1 MFSRFCRHI
10 KEGFF
15 GVGRHA
21 AMSISSASAVT
32 ITLIIISIFA
42 IFTVNVNNM
51 TTKIEGEVQ
60 ISVMIDYNYE
70 SAENI
75 DRIGLAIKAIPGID
89 TVTFS
94 SKDEEFQYYIDSFTD
109 EHEKEIF
116 ESYREDNPMHN
127 AYYVKVSDGNNLE
140 AVTSQIAQIEGVFD
154 TNYGGNSSVMLVD
167 ALNSVRAGGL
177 VIVIALS
184 LLAIFLIQNTI
195 KVTILARANEIAIM
209 RSVGA
214 KNGFI
219 RAPFVVEGM
228 IIGAL
233 GAIIPIFVTIFGY
246 IYLYSKLNGVL
257 ISSMFVLISP
267 HPFVLEVSLLL
278 LGVGMLVGLI
288 GSFLSV
294 TKYLRWKR

>member
-1 MFSRFCRHI
+1 
-10 KEGFF
+10 
-15 GVGRHA
+15 
-21 AMSISSASAVT
+21 
-32 ITLIIISIFA
+32 
-42 IFTVNVNNM
+42 
-51 TTKIEGEVQ
+51 
-60 ISVMIDYNYE
+60 VMIDYNYE